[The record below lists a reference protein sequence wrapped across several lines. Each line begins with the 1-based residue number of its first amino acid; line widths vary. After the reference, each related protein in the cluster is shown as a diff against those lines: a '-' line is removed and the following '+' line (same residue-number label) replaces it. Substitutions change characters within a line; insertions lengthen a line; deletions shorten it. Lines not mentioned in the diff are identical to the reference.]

1 MRPRPLFLAA
11 AILLSAALPARA
23 FNLLGTAW
31 PAGDI
36 VMHLQLGQ
44 PPSPLI
50 DGATDWNAVAQAA
63 LDEWNA
69 QIVRARFTSV
79 PNSTAEIRRGNR
91 TNNVAFR
98 ADIYGT
104 AFDSRTLAVTIGAS
118 STSTGLFTEQDV
130 LFNSNLTWNSYRGS
144 LRAGSPDLRRVALH
158 EFGHVLGLDHPD
170 EAEPV
175 QNVAA
180 IMNSTISSLESLQ
193 TDDVNG
199 IRVLYAAGT
208 GVLPVITAQ
217 PQSRTVRVGESFTL
231 AVNVGAGS
239 APLTYSWFFRAA
251 GTTTLQRFSLA
262 EGPSYT
268 IGSVQAADAGE
279 YSVGVTS
286 PSGGTAVSTAAVLT
300 VQPVATSQDTL
311 LTNLST
317 RAVVGT
323 GSDVMIAG
331 FVVGGTT
338 SKNIFIRA
346 AGPALAGFGVA
357 GALANPTLRLVNG
370 SGATVAENDDWDAAG
385 AGTPL
390 VAAANRLGG
399 FAFPRGSRDAAILT
413 TLVPGSYTAV
423 VSGVGNTGGIAL
435 VEAYDADVDLATSR
449 TRRLV
454 NIATRGRVTGG
465 DNLLIAGLVVTGPG
479 PRTFLIRAIGPT
491 LGRAPF
497 NLAGAMLDP
506 FLRIYR
512 GATLLRENDDWDTPA
527 SAQTALREAATKVG
541 AFALMETRDLVLRS
555 GLDSAMLITLEPGSY
570 TAQVSGFEGSTGIAL
585 VEIYEVP

>member
-1 MRPRPLFLAA
+1 MRLRPFLLLAA
-11 AILLSAALPARA
+11 LLPAAALPVRA
-23 FNLLGTAW
+23 FNLIGTAW

-44 PPSPLI
+44 PSSPLT
-50 DGATDWNAVAQAA
+50 DGAADWNTVAQAA

-69 QIVRARFTSV
+69 QIVRARLTSV

-104 AFDSRTLAVTIGAS
+104 AFDTRTLAVTIGAS
-118 STSTGLFTEQDV
+118 STTTGLFTEQDV

-144 LRAGSPDLRRVALH
+144 LRTGVRDLRRVALH

-180 IMNSTISSLESLQ
+180 IMNSTISNLEVLQ
-193 TDDVNG
+193 ADDMDG
-199 IRVLYAAGT
+199 IRVLYASGT

-217 PQSRTVRVGESFTL
+217 PRGAAVRVGESFTL
-231 AVNVGAGS
+231 AVNVGTGS
-239 APLTYSWFFRAA
+239 PPLSYGWYFRAA
-251 GTTTLQRFSLA
+251 GATTLQPFSLA
-262 EGPSYT
+262 DGPSYT

-279 YSVGVTS
+279 YSVAVSS
-286 PSGGTAVSTAAVLT
+286 PSGGTVVSTAAVLS
-300 VQPVATSQDTL
+300 VQPVATSADTI

-317 RAVVGT
+317 RAVVGA

-338 SKNIFIRA
+338 SKNIFVRA

-357 GALANPTLRLVNG
+357 GALANPALRIVNN
-370 SGATVAENDDWDAAG
+370 SGATVAENDDWDTGG

-390 VAAANRLGG
+390 IAAANRLGG
-399 FAFPRGSRDAAILT
+399 FAFARGSRDAALLT
-413 TLVPGSYTAV
+413 TLVPGAYTAI
-423 VSGVGNTGGIAL
+423 VSGAANTGGIAL

-465 DNLLIAGLVVTGPG
+465 DNLLIAGLVVTGPA

-512 GATLLRENDDWDTPA
+512 GSTLLRENDDWDTPA
-527 SAQTALREAATKVG
+527 SAQTALRAAATQVG
-541 AFALMETRDLVLRS
+541 AFALMETRDPVLRS
-555 GLDSAMLITLEPGSY
+555 GLDSAMLMTLPPGSY